1 MSNSASASI
10 KRRPEGP
17 YVAGIVGSPQQVARS
32 LSPAIHNA
40 AFEALGMDWTYLT
53 FGVASDPAR
62 AIRGLAAGGVRG
74 MNVTMPHKIAAMK
87 AVDDLSAA
95 ASRIGAVNTIEVA
108 AGKLIGHNTDGEG
121 LLRFLEEEAG
131 VAVGGCPVVVI
142 GSGGV
147 ARAVVSAMA
156 GAGAGS
162 ISVLARSVGRG
173 MELAAL
179 AESCPF
185 TVHQLDDPGVKIAPG
200 AVIVNATPVGQES
213 DLSPIPADSIDSDC
227 VVVDLVY
234 EPAVTPLVEQ
244 ARSRGAI
251 AHSGLGMLI
260 NQAAL
265 SFEIWTGVQP
275 PMDEMSAAAL
285 GQLSRPPG

>member
-1 MSNSASASI
+1 
-10 KRRPEGP
+10 
-17 YVAGIVGSPQQVARS
+17 
-32 LSPAIHNA
+32 
-40 AFEALGMDWTYLT
+40 
-53 FGVASDPAR
+53 
-62 AIRGLAAGGVRG
+62 
-74 MNVTMPHKIAAMK
+74 HKIAAMK

-213 DLSPIPADSIDSDC
+213 DPSPIPADSIDSDC